1 MIQVAITETFSDL
14 RIQLPARWVW
24 DLKVTADSLN
34 LIEGRDYTAD
44 LETGEIFRLPS
55 SRVPEESIV
64 LADYETAEGAI
75 RTGYPLVFGPSG
87 ALILDP
93 PITSLTLTA
102 TEPLAF
108 TRAKAG
114 TPGDYFAD
122 LETGELRW
130 HPEGRIRVDDS
141 LVISFAAFGREN
153 PETPNVPDLTGL
165 YATPADFVRTYG
177 MAETI
182 RLTQN
187 GNGEG
192 RDLKTEPDW
201 GKLAS
206 HLEHATAAIDSAAGP
221 YLEWNTVGSS
231 EYDSRQWIA
240 LSFARYHLDPHQGED
255 IWKQADLAL
264 ARLRKDGKG
273 GGGGLPPEIGTGL
286 DSRYISYGVAPQT
299 FTQERLQWF

>member
-1 MIQVAITETFSDL
+1 MIPIAITTTFSGL

-24 DLKVTADSLN
+24 DLRVTADSLT

-44 LETGEIFRLPS
+44 LELGEILRIPS
-55 SRVPEESIV
+55 SRVPEDSIV
-64 LADYETAEGAI
+64 LADYETVGGVI
-75 RTGYPLVFGPSG
+75 RTGVPLVFGLT
-87 ALILDP
+87 AEILDP
-93 PITSLTLTA
+93 PVVSLSLRA
-102 TEPLAF
+102 AEPMVF
-108 TRAKAG
+108 SRAKAG
-114 TPGDYFAD
+114 SPGDYFAD
-122 LETGELRW
+122 LETGEIRW
-130 HPEGRIRVDDS
+130 HPEGRIRVDDT
-141 LVISFAAFGREN
+141 LAVSFFAFGREN

-201 GKLAS
+201 GKLAA

-221 YLEWNTVGSS
+221 YLEWNTVGSD
-231 EYDSRQWIA
+231 YDSRQWIA

-255 IWKQADLAL
+255 IWKQVDLAL
-264 ARLRKDGKG
+264 ARLRKDGQS
-273 GGGGLPPEIGTGL
+273 GGGLPPEFGTSL
-286 DSRYISYGVAPQT
+286 DSRYISYGSAPQT
-299 FTQERLQWF
+299 FTQKRLREW